1 MQESFQI
8 CACRVRVGE
17 VEWSGQGKETAQ
29 VINQLRSGYYGWPM
43 LFAVAIAQIT
53 SWGVLYYAFT
63 VFLDPMQREFGWST
77 ATLTGAYSLALLV
90 SGIAAVPVGR
100 WLDRYGPR
108 ALMTAGSVLATLL
121 VVAWATVDNLIVFY
135 LVWIGIGLAMS
146 AVLYEPA
153 FVIVAQWFRR
163 LRSRALTML
172 TVVAGF
178 ASVIYLPLAG
188 WLVTSYDWRT
198 ALWIMT
204 VLMAIGTVPIHAF
217 VLRRSPADIGE
228 LPDGDPPAE
237 ESAEND
243 SAETPSRPTITLSDA
258 LRQRVFWWTS
268 AAFVLANFSTLAI
281 FVHLVPYLISEG
293 FSSAFAASM
302 AGIAGIM
309 AMPGRIIFTPLG
321 EFIRRQYVAAIIFGL
336 IALGLV
342 ILLVLDSRLGAI
354 MFVVLFGMGFGAI
367 TPARAAIIG
376 DLYGATNYG
385 AINGALATGI
395 TFSRAAAPVT
405 AGLIVTVTGSYVPV
419 FGLLLVMFV
428 LAIVAVLRTVGK
440 AT

>member
-121 VVAWATVDNLIVFY
+121 VVGWATVDSLIVFY

-198 ALWIMT
+198 ALWIMA

>member
-1 MQESFQI
+1 
-8 CACRVRVGE
+8 
-17 VEWSGQGKETAQ
+17 
-29 VINQLRSGYYGWPM
+29 M

-63 VFLDPMQREFGWST
+63 VFLDPMQRAFGWST

-108 ALMTAGSVLATLL
+108 LLMTIGSVFATLL
-121 VVAWATVDNLIVFY
+121 VIGWATVDNLIVFY
-135 LVWIGIGLAMS
+135 LVWVGIGLAMS
-146 AVLYEPA
+146 TVLYEPA

-172 TVVAGF
+172 TFVAGF

-198 ALWIMT
+198 ALWIMAG
-204 VLMAIGTVPIHAF
+204 LMAVGTIPIHAF
-217 VLRRSPADIGE
+217 VLRRNPADIG
-228 LPDGDPPAE
+228 LAPDGDPPGQ
-237 ESAEND
+237 ESDE
-243 SAETPSRPTITLSDA
+243 SVSGETPARQAITLRDA
-258 LRQRVFWWTS
+258 LRQPVFWWTS

-309 AMPGRIIFTPLG
+309 AMPGRLIFTPLG
-321 EFIRRQYVAAIIFGL
+321 EFIRRQYVAALIFGL
-336 IALGLV
+336 IALGLA
-342 ILLVLDSRLGAI
+342 ILLLLDSRLGAI
-354 MFVVLFGMGFGAI
+354 IFVVLFGMGFGAI

-385 AINGALATGI
+385 AINGALATGV

-405 AGLIVTVTGSYVPV
+405 AGLIVTLSGSYIPV
-419 FGLLLVMFV
+419 FILLLVNV
-428 LAIVAVLRTVGK
+428 LLAIVAVLRTVG
-440 AT
+440 AAPGN